1 MGSMAISA
9 WYATG
14 REVYWWRSL
23 RTSAPIALERVRRP
37 PVNTRIA
44 ARSVVVPVG
53 RMSTAPHPPPAEP
66 QMRLENKVALV
77 TGGTSGIGKTTVEL
91 FTQEGARVSF
101 TGRRTEL
108 GEQLAA
114 QTGALFIQADHCL
127 PQDCQRAVDETV
139 THFGRIDIL
148 FNNAGIVTHGTAES
162 TTETDWQDTLA
173 LNVTAVWRMS
183 RLVLPVMRAQG
194 GGVIINNASDWAF
207 IGAPAV
213 VAYCTSKGAVVQ
225 MTRAMAIDHA
235 AENIRINAV
244 CPGDTYVERWVK
256 EGFYRDSGAVSESA
270 ARQSDLPI
278 GRVAETIEIA
288 KAVLFL
294 ASEDSSFM
302 TGATLVVDGGS
313 TAR

>member
-1 MGSMAISA
+1 
-9 WYATG
+9 
-14 REVYWWRSL
+14 
-23 RTSAPIALERVRRP
+23 
-37 PVNTRIA
+37 
-44 ARSVVVPVG
+44 
-53 RMSTAPHPPPAEP
+53 
-66 QMRLENKVALV
+66 MRLENKVALI

-91 FTQEGARVSF
+91 FTAEGARVAF
-101 TGRRTEL
+101 TGRRVQL
-108 GEQLAA
+108 GDEVAR
-114 QTGALFIQADHCL
+114 QTGGFFIQADHRQKEDCL
-127 PQDCQRAVDETV
+127 RSVTETV
-139 THFGRIDIL
+139 SRFGHIDIL
-148 FNNAGIVTHGTAES
+148 FNNAGIVVSGTAET
-162 TTETDWQDTLA
+162 TTEKDWDDTMQ

-183 RLVLPVMRAQG
+183 RLVIPVMRAQG

-244 CPGDTYVERWVK
+244 CPGDTFVDRWL
-256 EGFYRDSGAVSESA
+256 EDGFYRTSGAVSEIE

-288 KAVLFL
+288 RAVLFL
-294 ASEDSSFM
+294 ASDDSSFM
-302 TGATLVVDGGS
+302 TGTALVVDGGS